1 MSRPAIAALRPLA
14 RPTFVSSPFALT
26 ARYAS
31 SSSSSASSSSASAR
45 VDSQAGA
52 PPAEPS
58 SAGPSRSSTP
68 SGPLPLTWPNYLNLR
83 RQRRLWSSVT
93 TIPTTFLGLFLGGGY
108 FASLESDPTQLI
120 MGMEAMYVY
129 GGATLGCMALG
140 YLAGPTL
147 GSSLFSLTH
156 PAISK
161 GSNSP
166 LEVMDREFFNR
177 IKRNRADPRF
187 QSAQNIIPDF
197 YGEKIVSLSTYRR
210 WLRDQA
216 VYKRKAMHGVP
227 AEDA

>member
-1 MSRPAIAALRPLA
+1 MSRTMSALRPLSRPSALALCPLA
-14 RPTFVSSPFALT
+14 RAASTST
-26 ARYAS
+26 GS
-31 SSSSSASSSSASAR
+31 SSTASPL
-45 VDSQAGA
+45 DA
-52 PPAEPS
+52 PTEPTS
-58 SAGPSRSSTP
+58 TGPSRSATSP
-68 SGPLPLTWPNYLNLR
+68 SPLPLTWPNYLSLR
-83 RQRRLWSSVT
+83 RQRRLWSSIT
-93 TIPTTFLGLFLGGGY
+93 TIPTTVLGLGLGGSY
-108 FASLESDPTQLI
+108 FASLETDPSQLI
-120 MGMEAMYVY
+120 MGIEAMYVY
-129 GGATLGCMALG
+129 GGATFGCMALG

-156 PAISK
+156 SSIARGK
-161 GSNSP
+161 DSP

-227 AEDA
+227 SEEQ

>member
-1 MSRPAIAALRPLA
+1 MSRPTITAALRPLV
-14 RPTFVSSPFALT
+14 RPTFVPSPLALT

-31 SSSSSASSSSASAR
+31 ASTTSSSTSSPL
-45 VDSQAGA
+45 GP

-68 SGPLPLTWPNYLNLR
+68 SHPLPLTWPNYLSLR

-120 MGMEAMYVY
+120 MGIEAMYVY

-147 GSSLFSLTH
+147 GSSLFSMTH

-161 GSNSP
+161 GANSP

>member
-1 MSRPAIAALRPLA
+1 MSRTTSNLLRPIVLNRTA
-14 RPTFVSSPFALT
+14 LPSSTLT
-26 ARYAS
+26 VRYA
-31 SSSSSASSSSASAR
+31 SSASSSPL
-45 VDSQAGA
+45 DA
-52 PPAEPS
+52 PVEPPTS
-58 SAGPSRSSTP
+58 GPSRTP
-68 SGPLPLTWPNYLNLR
+68 TSATPLPLTWPNYLNLR
-83 RQRRLWSSVT
+83 KQRRVWSTAT

-108 FASLESDPTQLI
+108 FASLETDPSQLI
-120 MGMEAMYVY
+120 MGIEAMYVY

-140 YLAGPTL
+140 YLAGPTV
-147 GSSLFSLTH
+147 GSSLFSITH
-156 PAISK
+156 PSISK
-161 GSNSP
+161 GKNSP

-197 YGEKIVSLSTYRR
+197 YGEKITSLSTYRR

>member
-1 MSRPAIAALRPLA
+1 MSRTTSTLLRPILSRPAA
-14 RPTFVSSPFALT
+14 VSSSKASPSLIV
-26 ARYAS
+26 RYAS
-31 SSSSSASSSSASAR
+31 SSPLGEIP
-45 VDSQAGA
+45 Q
-52 PPAEPS
+52 EPHN
-58 SAGPSRSSTP
+58 AGPSRTTTSS
-68 SGPLPLTWPNYLNLR
+68 SVLPLKWPEYLDLR

-108 FASLESDPTQLI
+108 FASLETDPSQLI
-120 MGMEAMYVY
+120 MGIEAMYVY

-140 YLAGPTL
+140 YLAGPTV
-147 GSSLFSLTH
+147 GSSVFSLTH
-156 PAISK
+156 PTISK
-161 GSNSP
+161 GKNSP
-166 LEVMDREFFNR
+166 LEIMDREFFNR

-197 YGEKIVSLSTYRR
+197 YGEKITSLSTYRR